1 MSFGIQG
8 VSNSPY
14 ITFAQ
19 GTAPSQP
26 STTQAPTNPF
36 ADPNGPFANLNLTA
50 TQQQQIAQLI
60 SQNSNNGT
68 QTPTQLFSQVESVL
82 TPQQQ
87 QTLQS
92 DLETLKTQHHHH
104 HHGSG
109 DSASSAT
116 NPLSQLDLSSSQQS
130 QISQILQT
138 AQTNGTS
145 SSDVLS
151 QIDNVLTS
159 SQQQQ
164 LVSLY
169 ASYTSTGSSPQTS
182 SSFVLNTSA

>member
-8 VSNSPY
+8 LSISPFL
-14 ITFAQ
+14 TFAQ

-36 ADPNGPFANLNLTA
+36 DDPNGPFANLNLTA
-50 TQQQQIAQLI
+50 TQQQQIQQLI
-60 SQNSNNGT
+60 SQNPNSGA
-68 QTPTQLFSQVESVL
+68 QTPTQLFSQVESIL

-92 DLETLKTQHHHH
+92 DLETLKSHHHH
-104 HHGSG
+104 RHGGG
-109 DSASSAT
+109 DAGSSAA
-116 NPLSQLDLSSSQQS
+116 NPLSQLNLSSSQQS

-138 AQTNGTS
+138 AQTNGS
-145 SSDVLS
+145 ASSDVLS